1 MLHKGR
7 GRGGKQKETPMN
19 DFHEFQLLESPLEG
33 TNLIEASAGTGKTY
47 TITGLF
53 LRLLLEKNF
62 AVKQILVVTFTEA
75 ATQELKDRIRR
86 SVREALEA
94 FSRGAGDDP
103 FLDSLV
109 KKHKDRARAITCLRE
124 ALHAFDEAAVYTI
137 HGFCRRMLREN
148 AFESG
153 SLFDTEL
160 LTDES
165 LLSKEIVDDFWRK
178 HFYSASPRFVR
189 YALRQKF
196 KPEKLLDQLPN
207 KTNLNRLRIVP
218 DNGPIDFSA
227 REKSFL
233 DAWAEIREAWISGR
247 DEIAGLLV
255 EHEGFNK
262 NKYSPQAIAFLIH
275 GMDTFVTYGQSD
287 PWLFPGLIRFAPGN
301 LKEGMRKNH
310 EPPDHAFFHL
320 CEKGCKAL
328 MHLEQAFDTCLLS
341 LKVRLYRELEEEFA
355 RRKREKNVQ
364 SFEDLLVN
372 LQRAL
377 EGQGG
382 EVLAEA
388 IRKKYRAALI
398 DEFQDTDPVQYR
410 IFKQVFGKE
419 GSVLFLVGDP
429 KQAIYGFRGADIFA
443 YMEASREVARRYT
456 LDENWRSAPGL
467 IEAVNALFSRS
478 ERPFVFEKIRFQKAR
493 AAREKEVEQLEID
506 GWVGSPFQVWYLDA
520 QAWAKPGSV
529 INKGDAEKAIPKAV
543 AAEIA
548 HLLNLGQGERA
559 LIKGRPLQAG
569 DIAVLVRRNKEA
581 KMVRQALAPLGV
593 PSLLYSEDNLFDT
606 REAVEMERILKAF
619 AEPTHEGLMMAALA
633 TDVMGRTAEE
643 MDHIR
648 NDEGAWEAEALKFR
662 KYYELWQDRGFIRMF
677 RSFVTGEGVLARL
690 MVLPDGERRSTNLL
704 HLMEVLHQASVDRKL
719 NRIGLLKWLAEQR
732 DPATPRVEEHQLRL
746 ESDEN
751 AVNLVT
757 IHKSKGLEYP
767 VVFCPFSWNGS
778 KLSGE
783 NFSFH
788 DKAHHMGLTLDV
800 GSPQRESHRLVA
812 EREVLAENLRLL
824 YVALTRAKCRCYLVW
839 GRIRD
844 SETSAP
850 AYLLYP
856 PSTSDDEVGATE
868 KRVTGLDDEAM
879 LSTTLGMVN
888 NAGGTLKLLEQPLPE
903 GEEYSVRSQESF
915 ALSCKEFRGKID
927 RGWKISS
934 FSSVVSK
941 TLHGEEPADR
951 DSLPESEEEEIQE
964 REEATGI
971 FAFPQGTK
979 AGTCLHALFERLDFM
994 EEDPDLV
1001 RTKVGEALR
1010 SHGYAETWDGTILG
1024 MVQKVLSV
1032 PLAGKGESFS
1042 LNRVAWADRLNELEF
1057 TFRLKSMD
1065 QAILGQLL
1073 EKEGLPADNPSRIG
1087 RLDFAPVRGFVRG
1100 FIDLVFRFGNRFY
1113 LVDWKSN
1120 FLGSKIEDY
1129 DQTSLARAMAEGY
1142 YILQYHLYTLALNQY
1157 LRLRVPNYEYER
1169 HFGAVFYI
1177 FLRGVDPAR
1186 GSEYGIYRARP
1197 GGAWIDEV
1205 TEKLIGKES

>member
-1 MLHKGR
+1 MS
-7 GRGGKQKETPMN
+7 
-19 DFHEFQLLESPLEG
+19 EFQEFNLLESPLEG

-53 LRLLLEKNF
+53 LRLLLENNF
-62 AVKQILVVTFTEA
+62 EVKEILVVTFTEA
-75 ATQELKDRIRR
+75 ATGELKDRLRR
-86 SVREALEA
+86 RVREALEA
-94 FSRGAGDDP
+94 FSRGGGDDP
-103 FLDSLV
+103 FLESLV
-109 KKHKDRARAITCLRE
+109 RKHRDAVYAITCLRE
-124 ALHAFDEAAVYTI
+124 ALRAFDEAAVYTI
-137 HGFCRRMLREN
+137 HGFCRRMLHEN
-148 AFESG
+148 AFESA
-153 SLFDTEL
+153 SLFDTQL

-178 HFYSASPRFVR
+178 HFYVASPRFVR
-189 YALRQKF
+189 YALNKKF
-196 KPEKLLDQLPN
+196 IPERLLDQLPN
-207 KTNLNRLRIVP
+207 KTNLSRLRIVP
-218 DNGPIDFSA
+218 DTGPIDFSGQ
-227 REKSFL
+227 EKSFL
-233 DAWAEIREAWISGR
+233 EAWAEIREAWSSGR
-247 DEIAGLLV
+247 DEIAALLA
-255 EHEGFNK
+255 EHEGFK
-262 NKYSPQAIAFLIH
+262 RNKYGPQAIASLLR
-275 GMDTFVTYGQSD
+275 GMDTFVTHGASD
-287 PWLFPGLIRFAPGN
+287 PWSFPGLMGFTPGS
-301 LKEGMRKNH
+301 LKEGTRKNH
-310 EPPDHAFFHL
+310 EPPEHDFFSV

-328 MHLEQAFDTCLLS
+328 KELEQVFDTCLLS
-341 LKVRLYRELEEEFA
+341 LKVRLYRELHQEFA
-355 RRKREKNVQ
+355 RRKRERNVQ
-364 SFEDLLVN
+364 SFDDLLLN

-377 EGQGG
+377 EGRGG

-398 DEFQDTDPVQYR
+398 DEFQDTDPLQYR
-410 IFKQVFGKE
+410 IFKQVFGRKR
-419 GSVLFLVGDP
+419 SILFLVGDP

-443 YMEASREVARRYT
+443 YMEASGEVTRRYT

-467 IEAVNALFSRS
+467 IGAMNALFSRS

-493 AAREKEVEQLEID
+493 AAKEKEVEQLEID
-506 GWVGSPFQVWYLDA
+506 GRVGSPFQVWYLDA
-520 QAWAKPGSV
+520 RSWAKPASV

-548 HLLNLGQGERA
+548 HLLNLGQKGRA
-559 LIKGRPLQAG
+559 LINGRPFQAG

-593 PSLLYSEDNLFDT
+593 PSVLYSEDNLFDAG
-606 REAVEMERILKAF
+606 EAEEMERILRAF
-619 AEPTHEGLMMAALA
+619 AEPNHEGLMMAALA
-633 TDVMGRTAEE
+633 TDVMGMTAEE
-643 MDHIR
+643 LDHIK
-648 NDEGAWEAEALKFR
+648 NDEAAWEAETLKFT
-662 KYYELWQDRGFIRMF
+662 KYHELWQDRGFMLMF
-677 RSFVTGEGVLARL
+677 RSFVTEEAVLARL
-690 MVLPDGERRSTNLL
+690 VTLPDGERRITNLL

-751 AVNLVT
+751 AVNIVT

-778 KLSGE
+778 RISGE
-783 NFSFH
+783 DFSFH
-788 DKAHHMGLTLDV
+788 DKANHMRLTLDV
-800 GSPQRESHRLVA
+800 GSQQRQNHRLVA
-812 EREVLAENLRLL
+812 EREALAENLRLL
-824 YVALTRAKCRCYLVW
+824 YVALTRAKCRSYLVW

-856 PSTSDDEVGATE
+856 PSASEDEVEATE
-868 KRVTGLDDEAM
+868 RRVKDLDDELM
-879 LSTTLGMVN
+879 LSTTVRMVN
-888 NAGGTLKLLEQPLPE
+888 DAGGAFKLLEQPLPE
-903 GEEYSVRSQESF
+903 GEDYSIDSEKTP

-927 RGWKISS
+927 RSWRISS

-951 DSLPESEEEEIQE
+951 DGLSESEEEKIQE
-964 REEATGI
+964 KEEASGI

-979 AGTCLHALFERLDFM
+979 AGICLHALFEGLDFM
-994 EEDPDLV
+994 EKDPDLV
-1001 RTKVGEALR
+1001 RTKAGEVLR
-1010 SHGYAETWDGTILG
+1010 FHGFAETWDEAIVG
-1024 MVQKVLSV
+1024 MVRKVLSV
-1032 PLAGKGESFS
+1032 LLDGETESFS
-1042 LNRVAWADRLNELEF
+1042 LNRVACADRLNELEF
-1057 TFRLKSMD
+1057 YFRLKSMD
-1065 QAILGQLL
+1065 EATLGQLL
-1073 EKEGLPADNPSRIG
+1073 RKEGLPADNPTRIG
-1087 RLDFAPVRGFVRG
+1087 RLDFAPVRGFLRG

-1197 GGAWIDEV
+1197 GGAWIDEM
-1205 TEKLIGKES
+1205 TEKVIGKE